1 MNQQAWHDIGH
12 WFLRL
17 AGDTAVLLAVFG
29 LFGKRWLDGRL
40 QKHEREMAKMK
51 TDLEASMRVLQSEID
66 KTILVTKVHFETEF
80 EAYKTVFAK
89 LAEMRL
95 QLAGL
100 RPSMSVV
107 PANDTVEAKRE
118 RLNPAIRKAQE
129 AYNELILI
137 SENLS
142 PFYPS
147 EIYLKIQ
154 ECQKAASIE
163 ITDLLVFSQDEFTF
177 QWFGRGRENLKQF
190 MTAYSDVSTLIRER
204 ISKLALL
211 RTT

>member
-1 MNQQAWHDIGH
+1 MWHDIGH
-12 WFLRL
+12 GLVRV
-17 AGDTAVLLAVFG
+17 AVDSTVLLAIFG
-29 LFGKRWLDGRL
+29 LLGKRWLDGRL
-40 QKHEREMAKMK
+40 QKHDRDMAQMK

-80 EAYKTVFAK
+80 EAYKIVFAK

-118 RLNPAIRKAQE
+118 RLNLAIRKAQE
-129 AYNELILI
+129 AYNELIST

-154 ECQKAASIE
+154 ECQKTASIE
-163 ITDLLVFSQDEFTF
+163 ITDLLVSSQDEFTF

-190 MTAYSDVSTLIRER
+190 MTAYTDVSTLIRDR

-211 RTT
+211 RST

>member
-1 MNQQAWHDIGH
+1 MWHDIGH
-12 WFLRL
+12 GLVRVAVDSTVML
-17 AGDTAVLLAVFG
+17 AIFG
-29 LFGKRWLDGRL
+29 LLGKRWLDGRL
-40 QKHEREMAKMK
+40 QKHDRDMAQMK

-66 KTILVTKVHFETEF
+66 RTILVTKVHFETEF

-107 PANDTVEAKRE
+107 PANDTVQAKRE
-118 RLNPAIRKAQE
+118 RLNLAIRKAQE
-129 AYNELILI
+129 AYNELIST

-147 EIYLKIQ
+147 DIYSKIQ
-154 ECQKAASIE
+154 ECQKTASIE
-163 ITDLLVFSQDEFTF
+163 ITDLLVSSQDEFTF
-177 QWFGRGRENLKQF
+177 QWFGRGRENLNQF
-190 MTAYSDVSTLIRER
+190 TTAYTDVSTLIRDR